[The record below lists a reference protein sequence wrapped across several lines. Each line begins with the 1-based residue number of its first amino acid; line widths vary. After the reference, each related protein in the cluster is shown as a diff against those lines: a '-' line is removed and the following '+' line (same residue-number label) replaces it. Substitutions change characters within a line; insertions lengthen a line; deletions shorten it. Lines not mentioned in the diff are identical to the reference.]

1 MCHATATQSPYPSS
15 ELAFIAQLPLSAFIR
30 RVDLSTNPSEI
41 HISIARMGC
50 SLGPILVRRRD
61 SQSE

>member
-15 ELAFIAQLPLSAFIR
+15 ELGSIALPLSAFIR